1 MHSFNTDD
9 PPRVRKTTDFINCD
23 WRFKWELNPRVMDS
37 EEEERTISS
46 IVMMVVTGYF
56 QWLMGAQVDII
67 HDTSIDSTT
76 ISTVL
81 FISMPLLAA

>member
-1 MHSFNTDD
+1 
-9 PPRVRKTTDFINCD
+9 
-23 WRFKWELNPRVMDS
+23 MDS

-56 QWLMGAQVDII
+56 QWLLGAQADII